1 MYLVAILTREVDLA
15 LCSEGPLQTRA
26 QGLEGQSINEE
37 WKDVRN
43 ENSHMGKD
51 EDSEEEGGTV
61 QVSPAE
67 VWA

>member
-1 MYLVAILTREVDLA
+1 MA
-15 LCSEGPLQTRA
+15 LCSEEPLQTRA
-26 QGLEGQSINEE
+26 QGLEGQSINKE

-43 ENSHMGKD
+43 ENSQMGKD